1 MNNTNFTPNQL
12 PEQYRPLS
20 MWEYFGY
27 SLLFNIPVVG
37 FVFLIVFSF
46 SGSNINRRNY
56 ARSYFCGLI
65 LFIILIV
72 ILISAG
78 AMGSLLDKFNPR
90 RQYHSD
96 TPEHACI
103 RFFGTKNADIPS
115 AFFYFPE
122 DTFFCTEKGAVC
134 RKLL

>member
-72 ILISAG
+72 IRISAG
-78 AMGSLLDKFNPR
+78 AMGSLLDKL
-90 RQYHSD
+90 
-96 TPEHACI
+96 
-103 RFFGTKNADIPS
+103 IPGGS
-115 AFFYFPE
+115 
-122 DTFFCTEKGAVC
+122 TTVT
-134 RKLL
+134 LLNTLA

>member
-56 ARSYFCGLI
+56 ARSYF
-65 LFIILIV
+65 
-72 ILISAG
+72 AG
-78 AMGSLLDKFNPR
+78 SYSSLYSSSF
-90 RQYHSD
+90 
-96 TPEHACI
+96 
-103 RFFGTKNADIPS
+103 
-115 AFFYFPE
+115 
-122 DTFFCTEKGAVC
+122 
-134 RKLL
+134 